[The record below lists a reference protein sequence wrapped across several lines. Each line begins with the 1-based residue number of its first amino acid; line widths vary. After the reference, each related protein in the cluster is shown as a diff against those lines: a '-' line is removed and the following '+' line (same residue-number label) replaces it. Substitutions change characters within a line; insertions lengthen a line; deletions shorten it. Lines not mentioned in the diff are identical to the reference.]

1 VQATRLRLVGKAIT
15 GLFAVGFASILAA
28 EMLESVNVPY
38 WGNYAY
44 IGAIVIFVA
53 LAALLG
59 SVFGTGIL
67 ASMDFAS
74 GLTTLLMWFIYFP
87 ASIMMGVLF
96 ALLLLLSYINF
107 REP

>member
-1 VQATRLRLVGKAIT
+1 LRFIGKAIT
-15 GLFAVGFASILAA
+15 GLFAIGFASILAA

-44 IGAIVIFVA
+44 IGAIVFFVA

-74 GLTTLLMWFIYFP
+74 GLTAMLMWFIYVP

-96 ALLLLLSYINF
+96 ALLLFLSYLRF
-107 REP
+107 KEP